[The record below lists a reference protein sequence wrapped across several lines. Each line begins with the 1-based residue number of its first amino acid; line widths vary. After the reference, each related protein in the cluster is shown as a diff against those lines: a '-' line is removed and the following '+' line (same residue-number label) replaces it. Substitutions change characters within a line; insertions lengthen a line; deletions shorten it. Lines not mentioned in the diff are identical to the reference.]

1 MNLRHM
7 KLQQLRC
14 LTEVARRSLNV
25 SEAAAA
31 LHTSQPGVSKQ
42 IRALED
48 ELGIE
53 VFVRH
58 GKRLVA
64 VTEPGRAVVAIAE
77 RILAEAR
84 NLRRAGEEFANDQ
97 IGTLTI
103 AATHTQ
109 ARYALPKAVAGFKRR
124 YPKVELLIHPGNPT
138 QICDQVL
145 AGEADMAVATEMIST
160 YPELISLPVY
170 QWNRCVVVP
179 PKHPLLKENALT
191 LEKVAEYPI
200 VTYDFAF
207 ANRSLVQK
215 AFESRGLKPH
225 VVLSAQDSDVIKTY
239 VELGL
244 GVGILAKMAFDP
256 KRDLTLRA
264 IDASHLFESSTT
276 RLGIKRGAYLRRY
289 AYDFIEMFAPH
300 LARDMV
306 ERAVR
311 GEEGSR
317 YDV

>member
-1 MNLRHM
+1 M

-14 LTEVARRSLNV
+14 LTEVARRGLNV
-25 SEAAAA
+25 SEAAEA

-48 ELGIE
+48 ELGVE

-58 GKRLVA
+58 GKRLVS
-64 VTEPGRAVVAIAE
+64 VTEPGKAVVAIAE
-77 RILAEAR
+77 RILAEAQ

-97 IGTLTI
+97 LGTLTI

-109 ARYALPKAVAGFKRR
+109 ARYALPKAVAAFKRR
-124 YPKVELLIHPGNPT
+124 YPKVELHIHQGNPT
-138 QICDQVL
+138 QIREQVL
-145 AGEADMAVATEMIST
+145 AGEADMGVATEMLAM
-160 YPELISLPVY
+160 PELITLPVY

-179 PKHPLLKENALT
+179 PKHPLLKESPLT
-191 LEKVAEYPI
+191 LERLAEYPI

-215 AFESRGLKPH
+215 AFESRGLTPH

-244 GVGILAKMAFDP
+244 GIGILAKMAFDA
-256 KRDLTLRA
+256 KRDILLRA

-289 AYDFIEMFAPH
+289 AYDFIELFAPH
-300 LARDMV
+300 LARNTV

-317 YDV
+317 YDL

>member
-1 MNLRHM
+1 M
-7 KLQQLRC
+7 KLQQLRYV
-14 LTEVARRSLNV
+14 TEVVRRGLNV
-25 SEAAAA
+25 SEAADA

-48 ELGIE
+48 ELGVE

-58 GKRLVA
+58 GKRLVS
-64 VTEPGRAVVAIAE
+64 VTEPGKAVVAIAE
-77 RILAEAR
+77 RILSEAQ

-97 IGTLTI
+97 LGTLTL

-109 ARYALPKAVAGFKRR
+109 ARYALPKAVAAFKRR
-124 YPKVELLIHPGNPT
+124 YPKVKLLIHQGNPT
-138 QICDQVL
+138 QICEQVL
-145 AGEADMAVATEMIST
+145 TGEADLCVATEAIAE
-160 YPELISLPVY
+160 YPDLVSMPVY

-179 PKHPLLKENALT
+179 PKHPLLKAVPLT
-191 LEKVAEYPI
+191 LEKLAEYPI

-207 ANRSLVQK
+207 ANRSLVEK
-215 AFESRGLKPH
+215 AFENRGLQPN
-225 VVLSAQDSDVIKTY
+225 VVLTALDSDVIKTY

-244 GVGILAKMAFDP
+244 GIGILAKMAFDP
-256 KRDLTLRA
+256 KRDGNLRA

-276 RLGIKRGAYLRRY
+276 RLGIKRNAYLRRY
-289 AYDFIEMFAPH
+289 AYEFIELFAPH
-300 LARDMV
+300 LPRATV

-317 YDV
+317 YEL